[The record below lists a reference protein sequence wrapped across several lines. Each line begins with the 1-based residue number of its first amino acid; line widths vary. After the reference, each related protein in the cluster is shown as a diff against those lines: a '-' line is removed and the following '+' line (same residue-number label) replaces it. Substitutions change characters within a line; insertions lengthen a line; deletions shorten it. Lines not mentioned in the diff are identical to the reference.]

1 MTIPDSVTSI
11 GSSAFSG
18 CTGLTSVT
26 IPDSVTSIGSGAF
39 TGCNNIIRTSK
50 GICYVDNWVID
61 VINNSITT
69 AEFEKNTKGIADWSF
84 QGCNISD
91 IIIPNSVKFIGKEAF
106 RSSALRSVT
115 IGISVECIGSQAFAN
130 CSLLSS
136 VEFKNLENWYIENT
150 ESGSIQFISS
160 ETLLNKSEAVK
171 LLKNNSAWLIL
182 KNKTSL
188 KKG

>member
-1 MTIPDSVTSI
+1 M
-11 GSSAFSG
+11 
-18 CTGLTSVT
+18 
-26 IPDSVTSIGSGAF
+26 
-39 TGCNNIIRTSK
+39 
-50 GICYVDNWVID
+50 DNWVID

-171 LLKNNSAWLIL
+171 LLKNNSAWLTL